1 LVRVETLSCTIRV
14 DADVCFERLNAMALV
29 GMSAAGKTMS
39 DGERRDAVEAI
50 ASESAPVVQR
60 YAVGPKIAFELST
73 NLAIA
78 EV

>member
-1 LVRVETLSCTIRV
+1 
-14 DADVCFERLNAMALV
+14 
-29 GMSAAGKTMS
+29 MSAAGKTMS